1 MLRGASVKSRLR
13 RMDCAARCD
22 PVKASRSSRRTKI
35 SPGARRERTI
45 PPAWSRRKSLS
56 EQDAVGKAGLRRA
69 EFERAGWQR
78 EKEQVQ
84 KIRCVRVLAGRP
96 ICRKPRP
103 RIQAE
108 GRLG

>member
-22 PVKASRSSRRTKI
+22 PVKASRSSRRTQI

-45 PPAWSRRKSLS
+45 PPAWSRAKSLS

-78 EKEQVQ
+78 EKEQIQ
-84 KIRCVRVLAGRP
+84 KIRCVGFCPEGRFVASLYLES
-96 ICRKPRP
+96 R
-103 RIQAE
+103 QT